1 MLAYSVPQIDPIARS
16 AFSADQQKARVR
28 RLARGETLFHAGD
41 ARSMLYRVERGA
53 LCHYIRWADGR
64 HDVIEFAFPGDIIG
78 FGHMDTHISTAQAA
92 ARTIV
97 SQIDPAELEQLMADD
112 AQLAV
117 RYASAVDRE
126 FDFIRMRAVQSTQ
139 DAPARRVA
147 SFLAALSY
155 MGVREGRDAN
165 LIPDEVS
172 SGAVADQL
180 GMNIASLARVLSDL
194 KTRGM
199 ITETPQGLRILDLD
213 ALEQFADAR

>member
-1 MLAYSVPQIDPIARS
+1 MLAYSVPQTDPVARS
-16 AFSADQQKARVR
+16 SFSDQEQLGRVR

-41 ARSMLYRVERGA
+41 ARHMLYRVERGA

-78 FGHMDTHISTAQAA
+78 FGHLDSHISTAQAA

-97 SQIDPAELEQLMADD
+97 TAVDPAEFDRLMESD
-112 AQLAV
+112 AQLAG

-126 FDFIRMRAVQSTQ
+126 FEFLRLRAVESTQ

-165 LIPDEVS
+165 IIPDEVS
-172 SGAVADQL
+172 SGTVADQL
-180 GMNIASLARVLSDL
+180 DMNIVTLARVLSDL

-199 ITETPQGLRILDLD
+199 ITETPKGLQILDLD